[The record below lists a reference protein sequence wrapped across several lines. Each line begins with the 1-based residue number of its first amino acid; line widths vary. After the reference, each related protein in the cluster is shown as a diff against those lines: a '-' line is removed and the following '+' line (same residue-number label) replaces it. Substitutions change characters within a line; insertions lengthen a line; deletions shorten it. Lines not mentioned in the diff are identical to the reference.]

1 MFINSLAHAF
11 TNSFNEEVHDDDKY
25 ASQPEYKYIYMIGP
39 LAAAEHSF
47 DFQGKSY
54 EEFVWRAISI
64 RQSAPLYHRKQIC
77 RCYHHIDSIQKTAGT
92 VCTPGG
98 WGPQGSAAIP
108 QIIQSMIGPLAA
120 AEHSFDLQGK
130 SYEEFVWRAIS
141 IRQSVP
147 LYHRKQIC
155 SCYHHID
162 SIQKTA
168 GTVGTPS
175 LNDARSSTELLLEQS
190 DHSSDCIGGPEAQ
203 YARKHFLHSYGSF
216 LW

>member
-25 ASQPEYKYIYMIGP
+25 ASQPEYKYIYIYMIGP

-77 RCYHHIDSIQKTAGT
+77 R
-92 VCTPGG
+92 
-98 WGPQGSAAIP
+98 
-108 QIIQSMIGPLAA
+108 
-120 AEHSFDLQGK
+120 
-130 SYEEFVWRAIS
+130 
-141 IRQSVP
+141 
-147 LYHRKQIC
+147 
-155 SCYHHID
+155 CYHHID